1 MTTVRQPAVAGMFYT
16 ANPKALGREINQMLE
31 EAIAPQI
38 SGSLV
43 ALIVPHAGY
52 TYSGATAAHAYKLLQ
67 NNPVQTVIVISPSH
81 REYFK
86 GISVFNG
93 DAYRTPLGNITLDST
108 LINDLMKDENII
120 ELSDRGHLAEHAI
133 EVQLPFLQKVLGDF
147 KLVPVIMGDQ
157 NRELCY
163 HLGKKL
169 AKVLKG
175 KSALIVASSDL
186 SHYHTADEADALD
199 KITIDDLIK
208 FDQEQLARDI
218 ENARTEACGG
228 GPIIAA
234 LSAAKILGANHVEI
248 LHHCNSGNI
257 TGERD
262 AVVGYLSAAITRE
275 N

>member
-1 MTTVRQPAVAGMFYT
+1 MTTIRQPAVAGMFYT
-16 ANPKALGREINQMLE
+16 ANPKALDREIDQMLE
-31 EAIAPQI
+31 EVIVPQI
-38 SGSLV
+38 KGSLV

-67 NNPVQTVIVISPSH
+67 INPVQTVIVISPSH

-86 GISVFNG
+86 GISIFNG
-93 DAYRTPLGNITLDST
+93 DAYRTPLGNVALDST
-108 LINDLMKDENII
+108 LIDDLMKDENII

-163 HLGKKL
+163 HLSNKL

-175 KSALIVASSDL
+175 KNALIVASSDL

-208 FDQEQLARDI
+208 FDHEQLAHDI

-234 LSAAKILGANHVEI
+234 LSAAKMLGANHVEI